1 MSNRMELVGKV
12 HTYVFGQPVDVGGE
26 FPVPHQQITFYWIKN
41 RNQYRA
47 TAQMLDTD
55 HDVEGYFDDHSSE
68 LAYEIFCRYNE
79 LNTTQV
85 EDNTDGK

>member
-1 MSNRMELVGKV
+1 MELIGEV
-12 HTYVFGQPVDVGGE
+12 HTYVFGQTEDEGD

-41 RNQYRA
+41 RNQYRV

-68 LAYEIFCRYNE
+68 LAHEIFCRYNKIGE
-79 LNTTQV
+79 
-85 EDNTDGK
+85 